1 MSPAGR
7 KLGEENLRLSRHQG
21 RIPAIESLILGRVL
35 LTEHNRSF
43 HQDLHQRV
51 GRSKETEFIIAR
63 NGKPVARVVPIAPAD
78 TTRRIGI
85 AKGEFVVPDNID
97 QHNEEVE
104 RLFVGETPTDAP
116 AA

>member
-1 MSPAGR
+1 VQTINLFQAKTHLS
-7 KLGEENLRLSRHQG
+7 KLIDQIASG
-21 RIPAIESLILGRVL
+21 
-35 LTEHNRSF
+35 
-43 HQDLHQRV
+43 
-51 GRSKETEFIIAR
+51 KETEFIIAR

-97 QHNEEVE
+97 QHNEEVGH
-104 RLFVGETPTDAP
+104 LFVGETPTDAP